1 MQSTMDERS
10 RRIAKNTLMLY
21 IRTFFTM
28 IVSFWTSRL
37 MLEALGID
45 NYGIKNVVGSIVG
58 FSGLLTG
65 AMSAAGSRFITY
77 ALGQGDLD
85 ELKDVFQSSF
95 HVQLILSI
103 VIFIVLEIAGVW
115 FLNVEANIPEG
126 RMYAANFVLQTA
138 IISLLFGILSVPYNS
153 LIIAHER
160 MSLYAYMSI
169 VDVSL
174 QLGIVYVILHSSA
187 DRLIQL
193 STLQLICSVGLT
205 IFYVFYSRYHFLEA
219 RLSFNINWIRI
230 KEMCVFSGWNY
241 IGNATWIFNTQGLNM
256 LVNVFFGVTFNA
268 TRGIA
273 GTVNGCIQSFV
284 TNFSMAFTPQITKS
298 FASGDVGY
306 CYKLVNRGAKISCM
320 LQIIFMIP
328 VFIEANTLLKLWLTE
343 VPPMSATFLR
353 FALLES
359 FALSLSGSLLKLLQ
373 ANGDIKRVTLETSLF
388 SFLVFPLTWLAFK
401 LGMPVW
407 MSYPIMIFIYLIILC
422 IYLYECSRLTSY
434 DWKPYILDVLK
445 PSIIVILVSILP
457 IVFIYPLL
465 EESLIRFFI
474 LTPISVL
481 WTAFCIYRWGLDS
494 SEKKFV
500 LSKLT
505 IKKSNYSK

>member
-1 MQSTMDERS
+1 
-10 RRIAKNTLMLY
+10 
-21 IRTFFTM
+21 
-28 IVSFWTSRL
+28 

-77 ALGQGDLD
+77 ALGKGELE
-85 ELKDVFQSSF
+85 ELKDVFRSSF

-103 VIFIVLEIAGVW
+103 LLFVILEIAGVW
-115 FLNVEANIPEG
+115 FLNIEANIPNN

-138 IISLLFGILSVPYNS
+138 IISLLFSILSVPYNS

-169 VDVSL
+169 AEVTL
-174 QLGIVYVILHSSA
+174 QLGIVYVILHSSS
-187 DRLIQL
+187 DRLILL
-193 STLQLICSVGLT
+193 SALQLICSVGIT
-205 IFYVFYSRYHFLEA
+205 IFYATYSRFHFIEA
-219 RLSFNINWIRI
+219 RISFKINWIRI
-230 KEMCVFSGWNY
+230 KEMCAFSGWNY

-256 LVNVFFGVTFNA
+256 LVNIFFGVAFNA
-268 TRGIA
+268 ARGIA

-298 FASGDVGY
+298 YASGNLYY
-306 CYKLVNRGAKISCM
+306 CYNLVNRGTKISCM

-328 VFIEANTLLKLWLTE
+328 VFLEADTILKLWLTE
-343 VPPMSATFLR
+343 VPPMSAIFLR
-353 FALLES
+353 FALFES
-359 FALSLSGSLLKLLQ
+359 FTLSLSSSLLKLLQ
-373 ANGDIKRVTLETSLF
+373 ANGEIKKITLETSIF
-388 SFLVFPLTWLAFK
+388 SCLVFPLTWIAFR

-434 DWKPYILDVLK
+434 KWRLFVFDVLRPTFK
-445 PSIIVILVSILP
+445 VIAFSIAPLL
-457 IVFIYPLL
+457 FIYPLSH
-465 EESLIRFFI
+465 ESLIRLFV
-474 LTPISVL
+474 LTPISIL
-481 WTAFCIYRWGLDS
+481 WIAFCIYRWGLDCGERNFVN
-494 SEKKFV
+494 EKFTKIRSA
-500 LSKLT
+500 LR
-505 IKKSNYSK
+505 